1 MMGNYHVRFDGGFR
15 EKVSIQ
21 TTRPFTYPT
30 MVVEVEVCGQ
40 PSLQQAHC
48 VILVEIDV
56 LVFDAAPKA
65 FPEDVVEG
73 AAIDADLNVGCEQA
87 LVCRRCFLTI
97 ERALHRVGGGLIIHP
112 SQWSSLLRP
121 NSGLIFHGV
130 CGFWADKVQFRMSF
144 NPNHQA

>member
-40 PSLQQAHC
+40 PSSQLTHC

-56 LVFDAAPKA
+56 LIFDAAP
-65 FPEDVVEG
+65 
-73 AAIDADLNVGCEQA
+73 
-87 LVCRRCFLTI
+87 
-97 ERALHRVGGGLIIHP
+97 
-112 SQWSSLLRP
+112 
-121 NSGLIFHGV
+121 
-130 CGFWADKVQFRMSF
+130 
-144 NPNHQA
+144 